1 MLMATQEQI
10 RRACERAARY
20 RRDIA
25 IELGEH
31 PTNVNKRIA
40 SDPFPELKASGI
52 PHWFRVGTVVD
63 AVVGK
68 DLLVQWNPETD
79 EVKVDQP
86 DEEVVVEEAPEQSDS
101 PVTWSV
107 LGQKYELASGYRYY
121 SNGKEYSPSSAKRMI
136 NRKRS
141 LDGWTWEKV

>member
-1 MLMATQEQI
+1 MLMATQDLI

-25 IELGEH
+25 LESGEH
-31 PTNVNKRIA
+31 PTNLEKKIA
-40 SDPFPELKASGI
+40 SDPLPELKASGV

-68 DLLVQWNPETD
+68 QLLVQWNPETD
-79 EVKVDQP
+79 EVMVDQP
-86 DEEVVVEEAPEQSDS
+86 DEPSSVPDEPEIIES
-101 PVTWSV
+101 PVSWSV
-107 LGQKYELASGYRYY
+107 LAQKYDLASGYRYFFG
-121 SNGKEYSPSSAKRMI
+121 GKEYTASSAKRMI

-141 LDGWTWEKV
+141 LDGWTWAKA

>member
-1 MLMATQEQI
+1 MLMATEEQI

-25 IELGEH
+25 LESGEH
-31 PTNVNKRIA
+31 PTNLEKKIA
-40 SDPFPELKASGI
+40 SDPLPVLKASGI

-68 DLLVQWNPETD
+68 HLLVQWNPETD
-79 EVKVDQP
+79 EVMVDQP
-86 DEEVVVEEAPEQSDS
+86 DDASIVEDEPEIGES
-101 PVTWSV
+101 PITWSV
-107 LGQKYELASGYRYY
+107 LAQKYELASGYRYFLG
-121 SNGKEYSPSSAKRMI
+121 GKEYTASSAKRMI

-141 LDGWTWEKV
+141 LEGWTWQKM